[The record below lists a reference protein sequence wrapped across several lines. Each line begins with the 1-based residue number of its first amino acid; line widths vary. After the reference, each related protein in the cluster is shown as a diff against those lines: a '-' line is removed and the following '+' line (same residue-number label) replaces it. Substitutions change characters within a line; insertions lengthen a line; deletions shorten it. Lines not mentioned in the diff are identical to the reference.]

1 MRWIISQIHTLW
13 DICKKDP
20 KLYANSNSDVAQ
32 TELVSNKAT
41 AAGRLWRPWEHIY
54 AVNKVVKGPFIPVYN
69 PHGKYAVRLYF
80 MVIKMFNFCFS
91 KIKNLIFLNIKY

>member
-20 KLYANSNSDVAQ
+20 KTIGSNLPSDVPQ
-32 TELVSNKAT
+32 TEFLSNKAV

-54 AVNKVVKGPFIPVYN
+54 ALNKVVKGPFIPVYN
-69 PHGKYAVRLYF
+69 PHGKYVVRLYF
-80 MVIKMFNFCFS
+80 MVNKNY
-91 KIKNLIFLNIKY
+91 KI